1 MQKMNKIIKY
11 LAYKFLSPV
20 KYARFVGVKLGANP
34 IINTKY
40 FGSEPYLIEIGDN
53 IRTSIN
59 VYFLNHD
66 GAVHVL
72 RNLYKEFEQADLFRK
87 IIIGNNVYI
96 GINVTILSGT
106 KVGDD
111 VIIGAGSLVRG
122 ELKSNSVYAGVP
134 VKYICSIDDF
144 KEKNSHLF
152 INTLSTEQV
161 KKEKIIR
168 EMFNL

>member
-1 MQKMNKIIKY
+1 
-11 LAYKFLSPV
+11 
-20 KYARFVGVKLGANP
+20 
-34 IINTKY
+34 
-40 FGSEPYLIEIGDN
+40 
-53 IRTSIN
+53 
-59 VYFLNHD
+59 
-66 GAVHVL
+66 
-72 RNLYKEFEQADLFRK
+72 LYKEFEQADLFRK

-106 KVGDD
+106 KVGDN

-134 VKYICSIDDF
+134 VKYICSIDEF

-168 EMFNL
+168 EMFSL